1 MSTAKSKRPRGPRIL
16 PLLLAGSDGDLYK
29 ACLVTELPASV
40 LAHPH
45 TVVAIKMSQVER
57 DAALATLQPWI
68 KAIAHTFRGLLNP
81 QR

>member
-1 MSTAKSKRPRGPRIL
+1 MSDKPKRPRGPRMI
-16 PLLLAGSDGDLYK
+16 PLLMLGSDGHLY
-29 ACLVTELPASV
+29 ACALVNELPASV

-45 TVVAIKMSQVER
+45 TVVAIRIGEAQR

-81 QR
+81 RS